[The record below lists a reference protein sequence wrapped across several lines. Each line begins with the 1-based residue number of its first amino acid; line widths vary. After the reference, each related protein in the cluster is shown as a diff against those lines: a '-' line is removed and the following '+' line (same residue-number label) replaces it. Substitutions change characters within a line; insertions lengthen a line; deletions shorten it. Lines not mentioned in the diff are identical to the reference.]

1 MLNPENSVT
10 DLEMKRQIAGL
21 IADALAQVNSPNQR
35 PVDAKHAEW
44 FLTGLLA
51 GTQHVFRFPTVND
64 YRAEVELVFRNLDV
78 DIPQPKYSPGRFN
91 PFKKRNDRYR
101 DEFSMV
107 FVNRWLN
114 IVRETEQ
121 MDAYIDKQIN
131 DAKIEETVSA
141 MERHPSNH
149 RPNVEAV
156 TTTHTVVHGAS
167 MQDRTATVADMQQWA
182 RDVKQNMEAVAPAIN
197 MIAASFDPD
206 EG

>member
-1 MLNPENSVT
+1 MTTLVSETSVT

-21 IADALAQVNSPNQR
+21 IADAIAQAKSPNQR

-51 GTQHVFRFPTVND
+51 GTQHVFRFPTVNA

-78 DIPQPKYSPGRFN
+78 DVPQPKYSPGRFN
-91 PFKKRNDRYR
+91 PFKKRDDKYR
-101 DEFSMV
+101 DEFSML

-114 IVRETEQ
+114 VARVYDERK
-121 MDAYIDKQIN
+121 AYENKI
-131 DAKIEETVSA
+131 IEEAVDNMSN
-141 MERHPSNH
+141 HPSAH

-156 TTTHTVVHGAS
+156 TTTHTVHSAAD
-167 MQDRTATVADMQQWA
+167 QTATVADMQQWA

-197 MIAASFDPD
+197 MIASSFDPD

>member
-21 IADALAQVNSPNQR
+21 IADAIAQTKSVNQR
-35 PVDAKHAEW
+35 PIDAKHAEW

-51 GTQHVFRFPTVND
+51 GTQHVFRFPTVD
-64 YRAEVELVFRNLDV
+64 AYRAEVELVFRNLDV
-78 DIPQPKYSPGRFN
+78 EIPQPKYSPGRFN

-114 IVRETEQ
+114 IVRDTEYQ
-121 MDAYIDKQIN
+121 DKM
-131 DAKIEETVSA
+131 IEETVAA
-141 MERHPSNH
+141 MEKHPSNH

-167 MQDRTATVADMQQWA
+167 MQDRVATVADMQQWA

-197 MIAASFDPD
+197 MIASSFDPD